1 LHLRYAAII
10 NNAKQNQNTMK
21 PVMKLCLAGVLAL
34 PWLPVLAQNTNNDNT
49 QNSPPSEWLFRANEC
64 SLDLFGSVSVGQEVI
79 NHISKDRV
87 EDNGRLGAGL
97 GLNYFFSRNVG
108 FGADAYTE
116 NAGHSFV
123 DNTSGNLIVRFPFES
138 VHLAPYAYGGGGYQ
152 FDPSG
157 LWFGQAGGG
166 LEFRFTKQVGLFA
179 DGRYVFTDGTQ
190 NFGVARLGLRLAF

>member
-1 LHLRYAAII
+1 MRYTAII
-10 NNAKQNQNTMK
+10 SNDTAKQKQNTMK
-21 PVMKLCLAGVLAL
+21 PAIKLWLAGVLAL
-34 PWLPVLAQNTNNDNT
+34 PCLPVLAQNSSDNS
-49 QNSPPSEWLFRANEC
+49 QNTPPSDWLFRANEC

-79 NHISKDRV
+79 NHISKERV

-97 GLNYFFSRNVG
+97 GFNYFFSRNVG

-123 DNTSGNLIVRFPFES
+123 DNTSGNLIVRFPFDS
-138 VHLAPYAYGGGGYQ
+138 VHLAPYVYGGGGYQ